1 MEFKDQL
8 RRHIERLQQAVDLED
23 VARLLG
29 LKRPGG
35 NKGNWCSPH
44 HADKSPS
51 LSIYNKNG
59 VSYFKDFSNDGE
71 YARGDCIAFLQYL
84 GEADTVVDAVNKLG
98 DMVGIPFVP
107 VREEVAAPRE
117 RSQAEWLAAE
127 CMKNPDASVEYL
139 VGRGIPEDTV
149 KAAIRRKS
157 LGYSDWTSP
166 STEAGNIGHGGPAVA
181 FICRDLNTGLP
192 MAVDKRFIDP
202 ELNGGVKTQTHG
214 EKSGFPW
221 CMDRGALSA
230 ARTVVVVESAINALA
245 VEACRRPYTAA
256 LAVRGTGNV
265 PNIDW
270 RLLMGKRVILA
281 FDADPPNDKGV
292 RPGCSA
298 AWACYEALVALDIA
312 AQLVDTTSW
321 YTEELNDLGDVIKD
335 HGVEGVKERL
345 DALEPWAIPGLAG
358 RDSPKGK
365 QRVYLPAHDFA
376 VYWRYRVKA
385 DFTTYVEKV
394 EKAEDGTTEDIKFGD
409 VCGFRVA
416 ALSRVTIASA
426 TSTMSGEA
434 DAMPNVVFAVSV
446 QTARHGARL
455 QRRVLEDERL
465 HNVDQW
471 KKLGPIYHA
480 QRFSRLLNILERTAD
495 CGARDAVN
503 FVGLAWRDGRT
514 IVNEG
519 PDCYFTEPDK
529 QCPYH
534 NLTFPSGRRE
544 DAARII
550 AAYQAT
556 YGKNAVTMALVW
568 GLGAHLK
575 AYTGF
580 WPHMVMQADKG
591 SGKSTQIKRLERT
604 LGFTMFSGQSLQTEF
619 RLITSVSGTS
629 HPVGWEELSARR
641 VDIIE
646 KAVGLLQ
653 ENYQYT
659 VTRRGSDM
667 TEYLLCAPVLLAGED
682 VPVRSLTGKVVRCTL
697 DATQMGSM
705 PSESLPRF
713 PVREWLQFLSTL
725 HRERV
730 NETMAQSEDWLS
742 KVYRAPK
749 HDRGAR
755 RMLKNYAAV
764 VSAWRFLCEF
774 AGIAPA
780 TGNFLHDMREEMNN
794 HIRETSSDREPF
806 VWILELIAS
815 ELDAGEFKFP
825 WKIDAVDNQAVL
837 LIRPKDIMSHI
848 STSMRLRDTWNGLP
862 VKTSGVLAKQLQQ
875 SEGLVVKSGLDK
887 VIRGR
892 RTAHLFALS
901 IAAMAELGISLSID
915 NEQAENMTTMG
926 HLPEMAEG

>member
-1 MEFKDQL
+1 VEFKDQL
-8 RRHIERLQQAVDLED
+8 RRQIERLQQVVDLED
-23 VARLLG
+23 VARRHG

-51 LSIYNKNG
+51 LSIYSKNG
-59 VSYFKDFSNDGE
+59 VSYFKDFSDDSEN
-71 YARGDCIAFLQYL
+71 AKGDCIAFMQYI
-84 GEADTVVDAVNKLG
+84 GAAENVVDAVNALS
-98 DMVGIPFVP
+98 DMMGMPFV
-107 VREEVAAPRE
+107 VEREEAAAPRE

-127 CMKNPDASVEYL
+127 CLRTTDPAVEYL
-139 VGRGIPEDTV
+139 VGRGIPEATA
-149 KAAIRRKS
+149 KLAIRRKAV
-157 LGYSDWTSP
+157 GYTDWVSASVEP
-166 STEAGNIGHGGPAVA
+166 GNVGHGGPAVA
-181 FICRDLNTGLP
+181 FICRDLTTNLP

-202 ELNGGVKTQTHG
+202 DLNGGVKTQTHG
-214 EKSGFPW
+214 EKAGFPW
-221 CMDRGALSA
+221 CMDRASLAS

-245 VEACRRPYTAA
+245 VEACGKPYTAA
-256 LAVRGTGNV
+256 LAIRGTGNV

-270 RLLMGKRVILA
+270 RMLMGKHVIIA
-281 FDADPPNDKGV
+281 FDADPPNDKGI
-292 RPGCSA
+292 RPGDKA

-312 AQLVDTTSW
+312 AQLVDTSSW
-321 YTEELNDLGDVIKD
+321 YADGYNDLGDIIKAD
-335 HGVEGVKERL
+335 GVDGVRERL
-345 DALEPWAIPGLAG
+345 AALEPWAIPGLPG
-358 RDSPKGK
+358 RDAPAGK
-365 QRVYLPAHDFA
+365 QRVFLPAHDFA

-385 DFTTYVEKV
+385 DFTTFVEKI
-394 EKAEDGTTEDIKFGD
+394 EENEEGGDDKIKFGD

-434 DAMPNVVFAVSV
+434 DAMPTVVFAVSV

-455 QRRVLEDERL
+455 QRRVLEDDRL
-465 HNVDQW
+465 HNIDQW
-471 KKLGPIYHA
+471 KKLGPVYHA

-503 FVGLAWRDGRT
+503 FVGLAWRDGRP

-556 YGKNAVTMALVW
+556 YGRNAVAQALVW
-568 GLGAHLK
+568 ALGAHLK

-619 RLITSVSGTS
+619 RLITSISGTS

-653 ENYQYT
+653 ENYQFT

-697 DATQMGSM
+697 DATQMGPM
-705 PSESLPRF
+705 LPSGLPRF
-713 PVREWLQFLSTL
+713 PVREWLHFLAAL
-725 HRERV
+725 RRERV
-730 NETMAQSEDWLS
+730 EETLTQSKEWLA
-742 KVYRAPK
+742 KACRASPR
-749 HDRGAR
+749 DSGAK
-755 RMLKNYAAV
+755 RMIENYAAV
-764 VSAWRFLCEF
+764 VTAWRFLCEF
-774 AGIAPA
+774 AGIHPT
-780 TGNFLHDMREEMNN
+780 TGDFLPDLRAEMNN
-794 HIRETSSDREPF
+794 HIRETEGDREPF
-806 VWILELIAS
+806 VWILDLIAS
-815 ELDAGEFKFP
+815 ELDAGEYRHP
-825 WKIDAVDNQAVL
+825 WKIDVVDDQATL
-837 LIRPKDIMSHI
+837 LIRPKDIMAHL
-848 STSMRLRDTWNGLP
+848 STSMRLREQWNGLP
-862 VKTSGVLAKQLQQ
+862 VKTANVLAKQLRKA
-875 SEGLVVKSGLDK
+875 GLVVKEGLDK

-892 RTAHLFALS
+892 RTAHMFALS
-901 IAAMAELGISLSID
+901 IKGMSELGISLSID
-915 NEQAENMTTMG
+915 DAQADHMTTMG
-926 HLPEMAEG
+926 QLDMAEET